1 MCAAIRGCT
10 RAEQQTKPETA
21 RSKREKNG
29 PARKKR
35 SKKGSSN
42 SKKKRR
48 EHVKRPPGSAT
59 VEIIRE
65 NSDPYASSKLRTQKS

>member
-1 MCAAIRGCT
+1 MLQSEAAR
-10 RAEQQTKPETA
+10 EQSNRPNLKQQGASA
-21 RSKREKNG
+21 RRTDLHEKEKQKRIEQF
-29 PARKKR
+29 
-35 SKKGSSN
+35 
-42 SKKKRR
+42 KKRR